1 LHAAR
6 STATRSIPSR
16 CHLPKCMLSASLI
29 ACRCRPATRS
39 SSAATRCTRACPSRR
54 AHGTSSRVSSE
65 GGRCR
70 SPSSWSRS
78 HQLTASLVRYVLTGF
93 VDFRAAVEAVR
104 PFYGPIPGALP
115 TPELHAECLPL
126 FTGTLPTLRLERAA
140 CMQVL
145 SMAPAPLS
153 SQARCPLR
161 LERAACMQVLSTAPV
176 PHPSLHRHAAH
187 SVWSGQQ
194 RLPLATPR
202 HEPRAPLP
210 RLWWRPR

>member
-16 CHLPKCMLSASLI
+16 CHLPNWMLSASLI

-70 SPSSWSRS
+70 S

-104 PFYGPIPGALP
+104 PFYGPIPGALV
-115 TPELHAECLPL
+115 TPPWHAECSAQRPHPSLHTGPSQARHPLPNCMLSASLSSQARCPHSVWSGQRACKCSSRRPHPTPL
-126 FTGTLPTLRLERAA
+126 FTGTLPTPFGAGSNDFPSPHLGMNRERLCRAYGG
-140 CMQVL
+140 V
-145 SMAPAPLS
+145 
-153 SQARCPLR
+153 R
-161 LERAACMQVLSTAPV
+161 
-176 PHPSLHRHAAH
+176 
-187 SVWSGQQ
+187 G
-194 RLPLATPR
+194 
-202 HEPRAPLP
+202 EPDCL
-210 RLWWRPR
+210 

>member
-1 LHAAR
+1 MQVPPGHAILFCGYTMHTGVPI
-6 STATRSIPSR
+6 TA
-16 CHLPKCMLSASLI
+16 
-29 ACRCRPATRS
+29 
-39 SSAATRCTRACPSRR
+39 
-54 AHGTSSRVSSE
+54 GT
-65 GGRCR
+65 
-70 SPSSWSRS
+70 
-78 HQLTASLVRYVLTGF
+78 RYVLTGF
-93 VDFRAAVEAVR
+93 VGGRPLSFTPARGLARQVR
-104 PFYGPIPGALP
+104 PHGFRRLPRGCGSCPSILRPHSRRACKCSARRPHPSLHTAPSQARHPLRNGMQVLSTAPAPLSSHGPIPGAPP

-145 SMAPAPLS
+145 ITAPA
-153 SQARCPLR
+153 
-161 LERAACMQVLSTAPV
+161 

-210 RLWWRPR
+210 RLWRRPR

>member
-1 LHAAR
+1 
-6 STATRSIPSR
+6 
-16 CHLPKCMLSASLI
+16 MLSASLI
-29 ACRCRPATRS
+29 ACRCPPATRS
-39 SSAATRCTRACPSRR
+39 SSAATRCIRACPSRR

-70 SPSSWSRS
+70 S
-78 HQLTASLVRYVLTGF
+78 HQLAASFTPALASLVRYVLTGF

-145 SMAPAPLS
+145 S
-153 SQARCPLR
+153 
-161 LERAACMQVLSTAPV
+161 TAPV

-210 RLWWRPR
+210 RLWRRPR